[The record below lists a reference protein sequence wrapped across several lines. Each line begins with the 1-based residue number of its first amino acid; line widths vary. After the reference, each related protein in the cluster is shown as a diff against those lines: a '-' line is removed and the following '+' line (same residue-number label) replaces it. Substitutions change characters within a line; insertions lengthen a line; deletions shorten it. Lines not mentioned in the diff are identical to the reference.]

1 MNFDYAKDSKE
12 QRPYEHYLEAYKD
25 LNPEEISE
33 RTGFPYDKEKG
44 LFTVHLMGSTYFVSF
59 PDYEIHHEEDS
70 MGVYPLEEAMNAKI
84 LIVRY
89 MAERHAAPSSGKF
102 ITYHEVPWGE
112 VYFRQ
117 FQGRCLMRFAFSYG
131 NKLEMFQKIMEHLGA
146 ERSAEGD
153 CSYKLEFM
161 DNLFVKFIL
170 WAGDDEF
177 PPSSQIL
184 FSDNFAASFAAEDLA
199 VVGDI
204 SINMMKALEK
214 KLS

>member
-25 LNPEEISE
+25 LDPEEISE

-44 LFTVHLMGSTYFVSF
+44 LFTVHLMGTTYLVSF

-117 FQGRCLMRFAFSYG
+117 FGQMPYAFCFFLWKQTG
-131 NKLEMFQKIMEHLGA
+131 NVSEDHGTSGSRKI
-146 ERSAEGD
+146 
-153 CSYKLEFM
+153 C
-161 DNLFVKFIL
+161 
-170 WAGDDEF
+170 
-177 PPSSQIL
+177 
-184 FSDNFAASFAAEDLA
+184 
-199 VVGDI
+199 
-204 SINMMKALEK
+204 
-214 KLS
+214 

>member
-25 LNPEEISE
+25 LDPEEISE

-89 MAERHAAPSSGKF
+89 MAERHPKRPRRFSTGYSMAPLCPNRRTVSS
-102 ITYHEVPWGE
+102 P
-112 VYFRQ
+112 
-117 FQGRCLMRFAFSYG
+117 MRHSPY
-131 NKLEMFQKIMEHLGA
+131 
-146 ERSAEGD
+146 R
-153 CSYKLEFM
+153 
-161 DNLFVKFIL
+161 
-170 WAGDDEF
+170 
-177 PPSSQIL
+177 
-184 FSDNFAASFAAEDLA
+184 SFAPRNRSTSVLLKPGSRSRAGKPSPHSKNSL
-199 VVGDI
+199 
-204 SINMMKALEK
+204 N
-214 KLS
+214 